1 MNFEKNKF
9 KIVSY
14 DDKYKLDFEKLNR
27 EWIEKFFHMEDE
39 DLNILQHPESYV
51 LAKNGE
57 IFFAIYEQEVIG
69 TAAMIPISDKVF
81 ELAKMA
87 VQKDFQ
93 SRGIGKLL
101 VKQCISFA
109 KEADAMEIFLLTNDM
124 LKPAL
129 NLYLS
134 CGFILNSNYDDERYE
149 RGNTKMNLM
158 LS

>member
-57 IFFAIYEQEVIG
+57 IFFAIYEQQVIG

-93 SRGIGKLL
+93 GRGVGKLL
-101 VKQCISFA
+101 LSQCISC
-109 KEADAMEIFLLTNDM
+109 LLYTSPSPRDG
-124 LKPAL
+124 L
-129 NLYLS
+129 LS
-134 CGFILNSNYDDERYE
+134 RMPS
-149 RGNTKMNLM
+149 
-158 LS
+158 SA